1 VFVCVCLFFFFHGGE
16 SELKTQLQDPSFHS
30 FQSWFAVVTPRVRM
44 KRQKKKL
51 WTEGAE
57 KNKQMNHKLFVN
69 RAKRDCV
76 GSDHSRECSG
86 AV

>member
-1 VFVCVCLFFFFHGGE
+1 VGGTQNSTPLRPLF
-16 SELKTQLQDPSFHS
+16 SFIPILACCCHPKS
-30 FQSWFAVVTPRVRM
+30 KNEQH
-44 KRQKKKL
+44 KKKH
-51 WTEGAE
+51 WMGAE
-57 KNKQMNHKLFVN
+57 KTNKQTNHKLCVN

>member
-1 VFVCVCLFFFFHGGE
+1 MNDTRKSTGQEQGK
-16 SELKTQLQDPSFHS
+16 KT
-30 FQSWFAVVTPRVRM
+30 
-44 KRQKKKL
+44 
-51 WTEGAE
+51 
-57 KNKQMNHKLFVN
+57 NKQTNHKLCVN

>member
-1 VFVCVCLFFFFHGGE
+1 
-16 SELKTQLQDPSFHS
+16 
-30 FQSWFAVVTPRVRM
+30 M